1 MASTCPKV
9 GPHLVFHGPGMCRSQ
24 GRPRIAI
31 WAPRSLAITA
41 GPQHMGISLSLSQ
54 DPGMGAPSETKP
66 PTPTELL
73 SVHGA
78 ARLPSAAYAHL
89 HMASL
94 MGHHE
99 G

>member
-1 MASTCPKV
+1 MAL
-9 GPHLVFHGPGMCRSQ
+9 GFEGQSQ

-31 WAPRSLAITA
+31 WAPRSPAITA
-41 GPQHMGISLSLSQ
+41 GPQHMGIFPGLSQ
-54 DPGMGAPSETKP
+54 DPGTAAPSEIKP
-66 PTPTELL
+66 PTPIELL
-73 SVHGA
+73 GAHGA

-89 HMASL
+89 HVASL